1 MYLNHACM
9 IYMYVYAIH
18 MTLCFWSSW
27 NSGHEII
34 WSSTSDCCRSTTRLS
49 TYDFAKVTTYEE
61 KCGKTSLSDNRQ
73 VAVRRPSRT
82 RSSWGTIQPCFTTFR
97 RKIQEKTRFFMFFFW
112 IEATWPL
119 VGVHRRI
126 GHGTKTRRFCEH
138 AAQKLQR
145 QIRNVVLALQHGAL
159 IRIK

>member
-1 MYLNHACM
+1 MARRHL
-9 IYMYVYAIH
+9 
-18 MTLCFWSSW
+18 
-27 NSGHEII
+27 
-34 WSSTSDCCRSTTRLS
+34 
-49 TYDFAKVTTYEE
+49 VTTDKLRFGDQVEPE
-61 KCGKTSLSDNRQ
+61 AVEAPFSLVSQ
-73 VAVRRPSRT
+73 HFGAKSKKKQ
-82 RSSWGTIQPCFTTFR
+82 G
-97 RKIQEKTRFFMFFFW
+97 FFMFFFW